1 MGTGAVTVV
10 TPEAGSEIPANAEIT
25 ITFDNPV
32 RDVMVNGVLAT
43 GSAKV
48 WKFQGDL
55 TGQSGIS
62 ITWTNED
69 ADATAGGPYHVTYT
83 VKAADDDG

>member
-1 MGTGAVTVV
+1 
-10 TPEAGSEIPANAEIT
+10 
-25 ITFDNPV
+25 
-32 RDVMVNGVLAT
+32 MVNGVLAT

-55 TGQSGIS
+55 TGKSGIS
-62 ITWTNED
+62 ITWTNDD
-69 ADATAGGPYHVTYT
+69 ADATAGGPYHVAYI